1 MMISAIWSVN
11 GISSQKPWPHAS
23 TTWSSV
29 DGVPRTLNL
38 TQALAGYVAHQ
49 IDVITRRSRFRL
61 DRAHRREHILEGR
74 IKALDVID
82 AIIALIRASDDA
94 GAAKAGLM
102 AEPFE
107 FTELQAVD
115 ILDMQLR
122 QLTRLSRIDLE
133 TELADVRTTI
143 GELQAILADD
153 AVLRFNPGAHRWA
166 GDHVGKPAIERF
178 YRNFTAARMQGEIIE
193 LWFGGPLHRLTFV
206 VRFDDFTTDPDGR
219 RIYENRTVL
228 ALRTRW
234 GRIVEHEDFYEDTSR
249 IQTLEDKLTELGVE
263 AVPA

>member
-1 MMISAIWSVN
+1 MTARTSA
-11 GISSQKPWPHAS
+11 
-23 TTWSSV
+23 
-29 DGVPRTLNL
+29 L
-38 TQALAGYVAHQ
+38 LA
-49 IDVITRRSRFRL
+49 
-61 DRAHRREHILEGR
+61 
-74 IKALDVID
+74 
-82 AIIALIRASDDA
+82 A
-94 GAAKAGLM
+94 GAAGALAARAGFRAALL
-102 AEPFE
+102 AK
-107 FTELQAVD
+107 
-115 ILDMQLR
+115 LR
-122 QLTRLSRIDLE
+122 
-133 TELADVRTTI
+133 ADVRKLNGGDASTM
-143 GELQAILADD
+143 LAAYADD

-234 GRIVEHEDFYEDTSR
+234 GRLVEHEDFYEDTSR